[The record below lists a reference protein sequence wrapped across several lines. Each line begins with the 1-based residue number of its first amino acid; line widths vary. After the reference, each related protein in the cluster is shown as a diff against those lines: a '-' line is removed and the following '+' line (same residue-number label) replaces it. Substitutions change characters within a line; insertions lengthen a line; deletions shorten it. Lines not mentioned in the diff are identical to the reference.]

1 VEQGG
6 IRWDLDI
13 RWDFL
18 QLPGLVL
25 GKGNMKYDTKLARI
39 SLIALR
45 ETKSIIGFFIAIL
58 IILEVF
64 VGSGQE

>member
-1 VEQGG
+1 
-6 IRWDLDI
+6 L
-13 RWDFL
+13 
-18 QLPGLVL
+18 GLLGPVL
-25 GKGNMKYDTKLARI
+25 GKGNMEYDTKLAHI

-45 ETKSIIGFFIAIL
+45 ETKSIISFFIAIL